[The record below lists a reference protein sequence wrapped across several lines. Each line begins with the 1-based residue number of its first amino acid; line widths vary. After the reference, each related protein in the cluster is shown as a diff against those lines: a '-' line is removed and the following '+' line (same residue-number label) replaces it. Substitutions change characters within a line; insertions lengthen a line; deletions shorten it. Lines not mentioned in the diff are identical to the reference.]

1 MDEKRLVSI
10 VIPVYNVE
18 EYLRECLDSVIAQT
32 YDNLEIIC
40 VNDGSPDNSIDILK
54 EYANLDKRIKVIEI
68 ANQGLSKARNV
79 GMAHCSGTYMM
90 FLDSDD
96 WIEKEAIEV
105 AVRKML
111 VSGVDLVLWNYVKEY
126 TNESRPV
133 DVFKKDQVYDSLSFI
148 QLHQQLI
155 GLVGKQLRNPAH
167 CDSIS
172 TAWGKLYKTNII
184 KDNNISFVDTK
195 IIGTEDLLFNAEY
208 FNFCQSAA
216 ALPARFNHY
225 RKQNSDSLARQYKPH
240 LYEQWTELHRR
251 LVIVCAERDYL
262 VQSVSNRSALSI
274 IGLGINLILAPISF
288 NQRYINLKKI
298 LKEPRINRSLRNIE
312 IANMPIHWKVLFGS
326 ARFQLTFFVLI
337 LFYVIT
343 GITHR
348 H

>member
-1 MDEKRLVSI
+1 MKKPLVSI

-18 EYLRECLDSVIAQT
+18 KYLKECLDSVIAQT
-32 YDNLEIIC
+32 YNNLEIIC
-40 VNDGSPDNSIDILK
+40 VNDGSPDQSIKILRA
-54 EYANLDKRIKVIEI
+54 YANQDKRIKVVEIE
-68 ANQGLSKARNV
+68 NQGLSGARNV
-79 GMAHCSGTYMM
+79 GTSICTGEYLMY
-90 FLDSDD
+90 LDSDD
-96 WIEKEAIEV
+96 WVDKTTIESS
-105 AVRKML
+105 VRIML
-111 VSGVDLVLWNYVKEY
+111 ETKVDLVLWNYVKEY
-126 TNESRPV
+126 TNASKAV
-133 DVFKKDQVYDSLSFI
+133 DVFTKSRVFKGDAFV

-216 ALPARFNHY
+216 ALSARFNHY

-240 LYEQWTELHRR
+240 LYEQWKELHRR
-251 LVIVCAERDYL
+251 LGSVCADRDYL
-262 VQSVSNRSALSI
+262 AKSVSNRSALSI

-288 NQRYINLKKI
+288 NQKYIKLKKI
-298 LKEPRINRSLRNIE
+298 LKEPRFIRSLRNIE